1 MRTVK
6 GRRKE
11 TRTKKERPSNNDI
24 GSGKNKKVV
33 VTIKDIPKQQTSRL
47 GEVLGVWGYHI

>member
-11 TRTKKERPSNNDI
+11 TRTKKERPSNDI

-33 VTIKDIPKQQTSRL
+33 VTINDIPKQQTSSL